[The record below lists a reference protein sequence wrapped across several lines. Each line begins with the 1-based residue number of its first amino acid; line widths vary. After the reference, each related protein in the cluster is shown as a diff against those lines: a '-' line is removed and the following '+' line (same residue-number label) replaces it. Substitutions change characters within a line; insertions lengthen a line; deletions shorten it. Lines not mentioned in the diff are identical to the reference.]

1 MQILLFTAIAT
12 LISNLISLVGAIIFF
27 WKKADTKDDS
37 EQNGN
42 LGLVSFAAGIMLAA
56 AFFDL
61 LPEAQEAI
69 MEIGIDLNIFAATFT
84 GILTFFFLER
94 FVIWFHHHDSLH
106 DENPLPILIL
116 VGDGIHNF
124 IDGISIAA
132 AFLISPLAGIVTTIA
147 ISAHEI
153 PQEIADLSVLMHG
166 GYSKLKA
173 TLVNLLSGLTAL
185 LGGLLGYFFLEQFSV
200 ATPLLLAFTA
210 GMFIYIACSD
220 LIPELHQD
228 FHKQKSWK
236 QSFPFLVGII
246 LLIIITKV
254 VHV

>member
-1 MQILLFTAIAT
+1 MQILLFIAIAT
-12 LISNLISLVGAIIFF
+12 IITNLISLVGAGILF
-27 WKKADTKDDS
+27 WKKDKNNQKT
-37 EQNGN
+37 QNHHN

-61 LPEAQEAI
+61 LPEAQENI
-69 MEIGIDLNIFAATFT
+69 QNLGIDLNIFVATFA

-106 DENPLPILIL
+106 NENPLPILIL

-124 IDGISIAA
+124 IDGIGIAA
-132 AFLISPLAGIVTTIA
+132 GFLISPLAGIVTTVA

-185 LGGLLGYFFLEQFSV
+185 LGGLLGYFFLEKITL

-220 LIPELHQD
+220 LIPELHKD
-228 FHKQKSWK
+228 FHKQKNWK
-236 QSFPFLVGII
+236 QSLPFLAGIGS
-246 LLIIITKV
+246 LITIITIV
-254 VHV
+254 